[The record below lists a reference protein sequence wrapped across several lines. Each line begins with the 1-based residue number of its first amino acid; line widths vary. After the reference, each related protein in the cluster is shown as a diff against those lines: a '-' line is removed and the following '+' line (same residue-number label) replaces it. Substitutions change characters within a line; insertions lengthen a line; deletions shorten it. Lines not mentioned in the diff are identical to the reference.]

1 MPVRS
6 HMKGFTLIELI
17 IVITILGI
25 LASVALPRFID
36 IQRDARIAKLE
47 AARGAV
53 AAASAIVH
61 AAMLAKRGVADTVA
75 CPGGGGTAN
84 NDPTGAGTLC
94 TEAGVIATLNAY
106 PAVNALGST
115 PPGLAAAAG
124 LTSVFNPSVADLQA
138 EGYQIVGGG
147 AIHTFRVLGAT
158 TITQC
163 QFTYTEAAAGAAP
176 LISAT
181 VTTGC

>member
-1 MPVRS
+1 
-6 HMKGFTLIELI
+6 MKKQSGFTLIELI

-25 LASVALPRFID
+25 LASLALPRFVD

-61 AAMLAKRGVADTVA
+61 SAMLAKRGVADLNN
-75 CPGGGGTAN
+75 CPGGGGIAN

-94 TEAGVIATLNAY
+94 TEAGVIATLNGY
-106 PAVNALGST
+106 PAVNALGSA

-124 LTSVFNPSVADLQA
+124 LTSVFNPSTADLQA
-138 EGYQIVGGG
+138 EGYQILG
-147 AIHTFRVLGAT
+147 AGAVHTFRVIGAT
-158 TITQC
+158 NPAQC
-163 QFTYTEAAAGAAP
+163 QFTYTEAAANAAP
-176 LISAT
+176 VISA
-181 VTTGC
+181 VDARGC